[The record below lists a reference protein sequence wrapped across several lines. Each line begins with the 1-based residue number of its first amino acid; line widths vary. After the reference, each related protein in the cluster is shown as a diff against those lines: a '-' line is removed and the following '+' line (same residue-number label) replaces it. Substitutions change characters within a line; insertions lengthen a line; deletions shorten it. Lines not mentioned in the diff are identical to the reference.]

1 MKKLILATMLATSFS
16 ASAITVIAPVTA
28 ATTAAIAASNAAIA
42 TQNAAR
48 AAQKAKSISYDCDY
62 TFDGHEES
70 VVITYKENPARL
82 VIDGKEYR
90 QPRDTVLKHKM
101 RWQMF
106 EGTAIIR
113 DTFSGKLQSNSTQ
126 IKNLK
131 CEIFGA

>member
-1 MKKLILATMLATSFS
+1 MKKLILATLLAVSFG
-16 ASAITVIAPVTA
+16 ANAVVVPVTA
-28 ATTAAIAASNAAIA
+28 ATTAAIAASNAAA
-42 TQNAAR
+42 LAAQNAAR
-48 AAQKAKSISYDCDY
+48 AAQKAKTISYDCDY
-62 TFDGHEES
+62 DFDGHTES
-70 VVITYKENPARL
+70 VVVEYKENPARL

-90 QPRDTVLKHKM
+90 QPRDTILKHKM

>member
-1 MKKLILATMLATSFS
+1 MKKLLAMVLL
-16 ASAITVIAPVTA
+16 
-28 ATTAAIAASNAAIA
+28 AASFGANANEI
-42 TQNAAR
+42 T
-48 AAQKAKSISYDCDY
+48 KYDCDY
-62 TFDGHEES
+62 DFEGHTES
-70 VVITYKENPARL
+70 VVIGYAENPARL
-82 VIDGKEYR
+82 IIDGKEYR
-90 QPRDTVLKHKM
+90 QPLDTVLKHEV

>member
-1 MKKLILATMLATSFS
+1 MKKLLAMVLL
-16 ASAITVIAPVTA
+16 
-28 ATTAAIAASNAAIA
+28 AASFGA
-42 TQNAAR
+42 TANE
-48 AAQKAKSISYDCDY
+48 ITSYDCDY
-62 TFDGHEES
+62 DFDGHTES
-70 VVITYKENPARL
+70 VVVEYKENPARL

-90 QPRDTVLKHKM
+90 QPRDTILKHKM